1 MTKYK
6 GKYETYENTRVF
18 YIKGLRVHGPQYL
31 GVPETISMYI
41 TRDNCISRV
50 LKFERKKGSSH
61 LDSYNLG
68 E

>member
-18 YIKGLRVHGPQYL
+18 YIKGLRVHG
-31 GVPETISMYI
+31 VPETISLYI
-41 TRDNCISRV
+41 TRDNCISQV